1 MKFDK
6 VKLAYG
12 YSELEP
18 TIDALTV
25 ETHYTKHLQTYANNL
40 NNLLEGQDEF
50 VGNKTLE
57 DILSDINSIPEDIR
71 QGVINNGGGV
81 SNHNFYFSIL
91 SPNAKKGPSGKLL
104 EAIND
109 KFASVEAM
117 KEKMNTATIARFGSG
132 WGWLVLDKNCELE
145 IITTLNQDSP
155 YSLGKR
161 PLITIDVWEH
171 AYYLKYKNL
180 RAEYVKTI
188 WDIIDWEKIE
198 EIYEGYVK

>member
-6 VKLAYG
+6 VKLDYG
-12 YSELEP
+12 YSDLEP

-25 ETHYTKHLQTYANNL
+25 ETHYAKHLQTYANNL
-40 NNLLEGQDEF
+40 NKLLEGQEEF

-57 DILSDINSIPEDIR
+57 DILSQVNSIPEKIR

-91 SPNAKKGPSGKLL
+91 SPNAKKEPSGKLL
-104 EAIND
+104 EAINK
-109 KFASVEAM
+109 KFGSLETM
-117 KEKMNTATIARFGSG
+117 KEKMNAATVARFGSG
-132 WGWLVLDKNCELE
+132 WGWLVLDKDGELE

-155 YSLGKR
+155 YTIDKK

-180 RAEYVKTI
+180 RADYVKNI
-188 WDIIDWEKIE
+188 WDIIDWKKIE
-198 EIYEGYVK
+198 EIYECHTK